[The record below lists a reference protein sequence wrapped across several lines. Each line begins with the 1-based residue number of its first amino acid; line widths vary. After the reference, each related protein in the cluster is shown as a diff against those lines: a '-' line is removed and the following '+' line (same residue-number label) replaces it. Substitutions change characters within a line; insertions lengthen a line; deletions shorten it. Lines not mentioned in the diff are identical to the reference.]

1 MSLHD
6 FRGVKEPTKLL
17 FQFLLAMFYI
27 LMTIPEFI
35 YSLISPPPRKEIK
48 DKIVLITGAGS
59 GLGRELA
66 LEFVK
71 RGSQVLCADIQ
82 NEPNEETV
90 RMLNEIRQG
99 SAKAY
104 HVDIGN
110 EASVK
115 ELGKN
120 VHRDFGKVDILI
132 NNAGILTQFKILQTD
147 ITDEQIQRLFNIN
160 ITGHFRMVR
169 AFLPDMVKRNQGH
182 IVAISSM
189 SSMTGVANASAYAAS
204 KWAVTGF
211 MESLRRELDL
221 NPRNQVKTTTVLP
234 NFINTKPNYTARK
247 IISNIRRDT
256 PIFSVPEELRFMLY
270 ITKLLP
276 MKIQEYFLSY
286 VFYFNWTTP
295 ESQELVN
302 VKNTSFKILSMGQA
316 TGT

>member
-1 MSLHD
+1 M
-6 FRGVKEPTKLL
+6 
-17 FQFLLAMFYI
+17 
-27 LMTIPEFI
+27 
-35 YSLISPPPRKEIK
+35 
-48 DKIVLITGAGS
+48 
-59 GLGRELA
+59 GRELA

-160 ITGHFRMVR
+160 ITGHFRVIDSCETS
-169 AFLPDMVKRNQGH
+169 LTKYL
-182 IVAISSM
+182 SS
-189 SSMTGVANASAYAAS
+189 
-204 KWAVTGF
+204 
-211 MESLRRELDL
+211 
-221 NPRNQVKTTTVLP
+221 
-234 NFINTKPNYTARK
+234 
-247 IISNIRRDT
+247 
-256 PIFSVPEELRFMLY
+256 
-270 ITKLLP
+270 
-276 MKIQEYFLSY
+276 
-286 VFYFNWTTP
+286 
-295 ESQELVN
+295 SQ
-302 VKNTSFKILSMGQA
+302 
-316 TGT
+316 

>member
-204 KWAVTGF
+204 KWAVTALAR
-211 MESLRRELDL
+211 M
-221 NPRNQVKTTTVLP
+221 LP
-234 NFINTKPNYTARK
+234 ILEPNYTARK